1 MEINKTRIMRVLI
14 ILMTLFIAAC
24 HNHSGNNHDHAHE
37 GETNKED
44 QIKKQNNGEDA
55 HQHGPNGEHV
65 EMTQEHDDGISLT
78 MEQAKTIQL
87 KLGDFTNAKTTGYVE
102 ANGVLGLPPNAYASV
117 NAKTEGTIVNSIK
130 IVEGDVVK
138 KGQVIAYLE
147 NPQIIQKQQ
156 EYLEAKAQLNF
167 LNKELERQ
175 QKLFEENA
183 GALSHVQKA
192 ESERSLYRAKVQGLK
207 KYLEFLGMS
216 TSRLSFSTIQ
226 SKAPIVAPMDGYIT
240 QVSYHNGMTVST
252 NQELIEVINEEQLH
266 IELNVFESDVAKIK
280 EGQKVSY
287 TVDAYRGEIFEG
299 EITGIG
305 KEFNAESKTVAV
317 HAHVAG
323 TNQPKFIKDLYL
335 QAKIWLDD
343 QTGTVLPE
351 EALIREGDKD
361 YIYVTKNSLKDDK
374 LYFRKILVR
383 VGNKSKG
390 KVEVN
395 PLGSIDMSES
405 IVVNGAYYVYA
416 KSVSGELEHS
426 H

>member
-1 MEINKTRIMRVLI
+1 MEINKIRIMRVLT
-14 ILMTLFIAAC
+14 ILMTLFIIGC
-24 HNHSGNNHDHAHE
+24 HNHKGNDHDH
-37 GETNKED
+37 GEENTKESQVEEQSNPAD
-44 QIKKQNNGEDA
+44 T

-65 EMTQEHDDGISLT
+65 EIATSHDDEDIALT

-87 KLGDFTNAKTTGYVE
+87 QLGDFTNAKTTGYVE

-138 KGQVIAYLE
+138 KGQLIAYLE

-175 QKLFEENA
+175 QKLYDENA

-207 KYLEFLGMS
+207 KYLNFLGMS
-216 TSRLSFSTIQ
+216 TSKLSYATIQ
-226 SKAPIVAPMDGYIT
+226 SKAPIVAPMDGFVT

-280 EGQKVSY
+280 EGQKVTY
-287 TVDAYRGEIFEG
+287 TIDAYGGEIFEG

-317 HAHVAG
+317 HAHVSG

-374 LYFRKILVR
+374 LYFRKVLVK

-395 PLGSIDMSES
+395 PLDSIAMSES